1 MWSRMRDERGLAIS
15 VWIVMIVPAVV
26 LMFGVAYD
34 LAGQFAAKRHA
45 YEVAAQAARVAG
57 QQIDTD
63 TYMSGQRVVVD
74 STRARSA
81 AVAYIRSN
89 GMIGSATMTSS
100 TTLTVIATATYRPAF
115 LSGMGI
121 GDLTVTSEASIDTIR
136 TLEGHVRR

>member
-74 STRARSA
+74 SARARSA

-89 GMIGSATMTSS
+89 GMTGSATMTSS

>member
-1 MWSRMRDERGLAIS
+1 MRARMRDERGLAIS

-26 LMFGVAYD
+26 LMLGVAYD

-89 GMIGSATMTSS
+89 GMTGSATMTSS
-100 TTLTVIATATYRPAF
+100 TTLTVITTATYRPAF
-115 LSGMGI
+115 LSGMGV
-121 GDLTVTSEASIDTIR
+121 GDLTVTGEASIDTIR
-136 TLEGHVRR
+136 ILEGQVRR

>member
-89 GMIGSATMTSS
+89 GMTGSATMTSS

>member
-34 LAGQFAAKRHA
+34 LAGQFAARRHA

-74 STRARSA
+74 SARARSA

-89 GMIGSATMTSS
+89 GMTGSATMTSS